1 MELQGLIRNN
11 NYYNLIVNVLF
22 IILLLAFTFT
32 SKTSTSEINNT
43 PIGIAE
49 KTINEVLEVS
59 KTNFIDNG
67 DKIFPFDEIKTNLE
81 SLTDIEFDDGSIL
94 SIGPETLIII
104 DEFVYDVDKNYVDA
118 SVSIT
123 KGFFRFIGSNKKKSF
138 KFSALGSVLGIRGT
152 IFDLSL
158 TNSEEVNIAVY
169 EGDAILINKQGEL
182 FSIQNGTAV
191 TLREKDNEQIIS
203 SDLSA
208 LEKINKLNKKFKRFN
223 NKFTTKENIQKDL
236 NILKNKKVLKIGKL
250 DNMGANLVKL
260 DFKERKKISTTIID
274 GLLKDNELKL
284 NKQKS
289 HELKAITEKA
299 KNLFKDIQKTRNVNS
314 VKNNNGVVTFSGKLS
329 GGLISNNNNL
339 EEKTKNNNLEE
350 KTKNNQNNLNR
361 QNDKPV
367 KPNKREE
374 KPQKKEKKKK

>member
-1 MELQGLIRNN
+1 MELQSLIRNN
-11 NYYNLIVNVLF
+11 NYYNLIINVLF

-32 SKTSTSEINNT
+32 SKTSANGINNT

-67 DKIFPFDEIKTNLE
+67 DKIFPFDEIQTNLE

-104 DEFVYDVDKNYVDA
+104 DEFVYDVDKNYIDA

-169 EGDAILINKQGEL
+169 EGEAILINKQGEL
-182 FSIQNGTAV
+182 FSIQNGTAL

-203 SDLSA
+203 SDVSA

-284 NKQKS
+284 DKQKS

-329 GGLISNNNNL
+329 GGSISNNNNF
-339 EEKTKNNNLEE
+339 EKKA
-350 KTKNNQNNLNR
+350 KNNQNNLNR

>member
-22 IILLLAFTFT
+22 IVLLLFFTFPT
-32 SKTSTSEINNT
+32 EISASGINNT

-67 DKIFPFDEIKTNLE
+67 DKIFPFDEIKTNLK

-104 DEFVYDVDKNYVDA
+104 DEFVYDVNENYVDA

-208 LEKINKLNKKFKRFN
+208 LEKINILNKKFKRFN
-223 NKFTTKENIQKDL
+223 NK
-236 NILKNKKVLKIGKL
+236 
-250 DNMGANLVKL
+250 
-260 DFKERKKISTTIID
+260 
-274 GLLKDNELKL
+274 
-284 NKQKS
+284 
-289 HELKAITEKA
+289 
-299 KNLFKDIQKTRNVNS
+299 
-314 VKNNNGVVTFSGKLS
+314 
-329 GGLISNNNNL
+329 
-339 EEKTKNNNLEE
+339 
-350 KTKNNQNNLNR
+350 
-361 QNDKPV
+361 
-367 KPNKREE
+367 
-374 KPQKKEKKKK
+374 

>member
-22 IILLLAFTFT
+22 IVLLLFFTFPT
-32 SKTSTSEINNT
+32 EISASGINNT

-67 DKIFPFDEIKTNLE
+67 DKIFPFDEIKTNLK

-104 DEFVYDVDKNYVDA
+104 DEFVYDVNENYVDA

-250 DNMGANLVKL
+250 DNIGANLVKL
-260 DFKERKKISTTIID
+260 DFKERKKIPTTIID
-274 GLLKDNELKL
+274 GLLKDNEIKL

-329 GGLISNNNNL
+329 GGSISNNNNF
-339 EEKTKNNNLEE
+339 EKKA
-350 KTKNNQNNLNR
+350 KNNQNNLNR
-361 QNDKPV
+361 HNDKPV

>member
-11 NYYNLIVNVLF
+11 NYYYLIVNVLF

-32 SKTSTSEINNT
+32 SKTSANGINNT

-67 DKIFPFDEIKTNLE
+67 DKIFPFDEIKTNLK

-104 DEFVYDVDKNYVDA
+104 DEFVYDVNENYVDA

-250 DNMGANLVKL
+250 DNIGANLVKL

-329 GGLISNNNNL
+329 GGSISNNNNF
-339 EEKTKNNNLEE
+339 EKKA
-350 KTKNNQNNLNR
+350 KNNQNNLNR